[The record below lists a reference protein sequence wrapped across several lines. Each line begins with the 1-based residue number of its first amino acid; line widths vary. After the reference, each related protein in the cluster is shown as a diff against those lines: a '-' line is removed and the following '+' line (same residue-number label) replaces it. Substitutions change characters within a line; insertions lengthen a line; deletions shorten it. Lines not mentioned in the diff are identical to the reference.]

1 MLLFFYKICNH
12 DKKCRFISLLI
23 GESTARLGRKFK
35 LDES

>member
-1 MLLFFYKICNH
+1 MFIKSAIMI
-12 DKKCRFISLLI
+12 KSCRFISLLI